1 MMKRFMKLILAV
13 ALMLTVFPTIA
24 GAQARINTK
33 KVRIADLST
42 KTTKVVLGGNDMTDS
57 ALKAEVSA
65 RWRISPYEFCT
76 ADEYKSIKEST
87 DYYFLLIAS
96 SNDKKYEGILTLTLM
111 KGGKYGDADPLKR
124 PVDVVSL
131 PLCSS
136 QFPSG
141 REIAFLP
148 AFLDIIQDYA
158 SKAAMSDKAGY
169 SGLGIYTKRISGTSH
184 KTILFCEEDA
194 APVMDPVF
202 RRKHFDESMR
212 VVDEKTADS
221 ALAEG
226 AYNTLVSFTVA
237 PFDPRS
243 GSVCY
248 KMLVDA
254 GSHELCYFKRHR
266 ISVKKWAGFLPKDI
280 KVISAAR

>member
-1 MMKRFMKLILAV
+1 MKRFTILTIVAALLILA
-13 ALMLTVFPTIA
+13 FPAVA

-33 KVRIADLST
+33 RVRIADIST
-42 KTTKVVLGGNDMTDS
+42 RTTKVVLGGNDITDS
-57 ALKAEVSA
+57 ALKEEVSA

-76 ADEYKSIKEST
+76 SEEYNSIKEST
-87 DYYFLLIAS
+87 DYYFLLIARS
-96 SNDKKYEGILTLTLM
+96 TEKKYDGILTLTLM
-111 KGGKYGDADPLKR
+111 KGGKYGAQDPMMR

-131 PLCSS
+131 PFCST

-141 REIAFLP
+141 REMAFLP

-158 SKAAMSDKAGY
+158 SKAAISDKAGY
-169 SGLGIYTKRISGTSH
+169 AGLEIYTKKIARTGH
-184 KTILFCEEDA
+184 KKILFCEDDA

-202 RRKHFDESMR
+202 RRKHFDEDMM
-212 VVDEKTADS
+212 VVDEGTADG
-221 ALAEG
+221 AIVEG
-226 AYNTLVSFTVA
+226 TYNTLVSFTVA
-237 PFDPRS
+237 PFDPQA

-254 GSHELCYFKRHR
+254 GSHELYYFKRHK
-266 ISVKKWAGFLPKDI
+266 ISAKKWAGFLPKDI